1 MLKFLDTNPDDEN
14 DSNKDPPT
22 PEQVTSDYIDI
33 DAPSEDQM
41 PKVSLNPLPP
51 ERLIRRSEDREKST
65 DLSAKGEGDDD
76 DDDEDV
82 SAGSCGDVEDNLDDT
97 ASKMDGNVEV
107 SKINVA
113 NSDSDSTITLQFN
126 KSKLPSFVSG
136 MMKNHYLG

>member
-1 MLKFLDTNPDDEN
+1 MTFLLKFLDTNPDDEN
-14 DSNKDPPT
+14 DSIKDPPT

-107 SKINVA
+107 SNKITVV
-113 NSDSDSTITLQFN
+113 NSVSGTTMILQFN
-126 KSKLPSFVSG
+126 KSKLPSFVS
-136 MMKNHYLG
+136 LE

>member
-1 MLKFLDTNPDDEN
+1 
-14 DSNKDPPT
+14 
-22 PEQVTSDYIDI
+22 
-33 DAPSEDQM
+33 M

-76 DDDEDV
+76 DDEDV

-107 SKINVA
+107 SNKINVA
-113 NSDSDSTITLQFN
+113 KFC
-126 KSKLPSFVSG
+126 
-136 MMKNHYLG
+136 

>member
-1 MLKFLDTNPDDEN
+1 MTTFFLIFSDDEN
-14 DSNKDPPT
+14 DSIKDPPT

-107 SKINVA
+107 SN
-113 NSDSDSTITLQFN
+113 
-126 KSKLPSFVSG
+126 
-136 MMKNHYLG
+136 